1 MRARARA
8 GQIDATQAEEFAR
21 PVVDALLTG
30 TPPIFVR
37 GGKNSFKLPLLKK
50 LLPTAMF
57 DAKLSRIFD
66 LDRLGKAQP
75 E

>member
-1 MRARARA
+1 M
-8 GQIDATQAEEFAR
+8 
-21 PVVDALLTG
+21 VDALLTG